1 MAPRPAHPP
10 PPPSAG
16 TGGSGSRW
24 TGPATRPWLHGAGRR
39 LADFSPGKRTIE
51 RADVDSIVAEFRAY
65 LLSALA
71 AGEDELPVIE
81 LE

>member
-1 MAPRPAHPP
+1 MDRPGDA
-10 PPPSAG
+10 ALAAW
-16 TGGSGSRW
+16 R
-24 TGPATRPWLHGAGRR
+24 RLR

-71 AGEDELPVIE
+71 ADEDELPVIE